1 MFAHKSSFIEKPQN
15 KSGPKKLG
23 EKGICRPIK
32 KIAFVKIFWT
42 FSFRFFFFGCEAKTC
57 VWVPKVKRNYPFFHV
72 FNFVLQSERK
82 VFIRHYLWEKRIT
95 IWCFCFLWLMLL
107 CFSGF
112 VNFGLN
118 SCIEVWS
125 WTWYK
130 WFKFWSTVDWCLTFP
145 TYFGFIYGCLF
156 LQQWISSSASTAGS

>member
-1 MFAHKSSFIEKPQN
+1 MWKYFEPFL
-15 KSGPKKLG
+15 LG
-23 EKGICRPIK
+23 
-32 KIAFVKIFWT
+32 
-42 FSFRFFFFGCEAKTC
+42 FFFFGCEAKTC